1 MLGVKKVTQHNPK
14 ATWEYMPMQNFTATS
29 DIDWSKVIGNIDV
42 QLYVKCNLTEDEIA
56 FIETKVKG
64 ME

>member
-1 MLGVKKVTQHNPK
+1 
-14 ATWEYMPMQNFTATS
+14 MQNFTATS
-29 DIDWSKVIGNIDV
+29 YIDWSKVIGNIDV
-42 QLYVKCNLTEDEIA
+42 QLYVKYNLTEDEIA